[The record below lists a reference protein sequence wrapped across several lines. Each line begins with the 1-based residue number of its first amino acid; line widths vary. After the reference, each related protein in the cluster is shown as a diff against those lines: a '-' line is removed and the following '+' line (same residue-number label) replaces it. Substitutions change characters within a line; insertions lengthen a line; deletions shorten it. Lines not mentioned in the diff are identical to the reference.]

1 MNTNDWPMNKYKLPN
16 TWIIDIHEQEKLTHE
31 QEKITYEQEKLTY
44 EQENL
49 TYEQEN
55 WPMNKKNWPMKTNI
69 RMGTGIIDQNK
80 QV

>member
-31 QEKITYEQEKLTY
+31 QEKMTYEQEKLTY

-49 TYEQEN
+49 TYEQEKLTYEQEKLTYEDKYSHGN
-55 WPMNKKNWPMKTNI
+55 RNYWPE
-69 RMGTGIIDQNK
+69 
-80 QV
+80 

>member
-49 TYEQEN
+49 TYEQEKLTYEQEKLTYEDKYSHGN
-55 WPMNKKNWPMKTNI
+55 RNYWPE
-69 RMGTGIIDQNK
+69 
-80 QV
+80 